1 MRRREGGGGTMWLV
15 TILLYLLVT
24 LQGHGATFRPRED
37 IFVTVPALDSSGCL
51 ITARHA
57 FCRHQGLSAVPSSL
71 PGDTLQLDVSDNA
84 IASLSAGPLGR
95 YASLVVLTARR
106 NGLDTVADDSFSGLR
121 DLERLD
127 LSENRLGARADG
139 GVAARSLAR
148 ALSRPPGLLHLD
160 LSRNGLRDAALEGL
174 LAELNSSSLAS
185 LSLAGNSL
193 RSLAPRAFAS
203 LPSLAHLDLE
213 FNAIHS
219 VAPGAFGSGLSRL
232 ESLSLAYNSLVCI
245 SAFGLPGLRR
255 LNLSSN
261 AIEHFDSDDSLGPYR
276 LESLDLSH
284 NRLLTFPRLPRD
296 NVLLHLDASHNRIA
310 FHSPAEALEFRL
322 EVDGDGGD
330 PPRDILA
337 GRFLDVSDDDLSGST
352 FVSLAS
358 LRTLDLSHNAV
369 ARLPHRLLA
378 SAPALTA
385 LGLSNNCLRDL
396 DEVFNCTLRR
406 LETLDLSHNSLE
418 SLGGRRSDANAA
430 RRASP
435 WPLWASVGP
444 SLRRLSL
451 RDNELARLPPS
462 FFQELRAVEELDL
475 SQNAVTAV
483 CGAGPAGNR
492 SGGGGRSRSGG
503 SRSGGSRSGRRKRH
517 TGGGG
522 GSGGSSGGGGR
533 FGHGR
538 RSEDCVRFT
547 GAASLRHLDLS
558 ECQLRAIGAGA
569 FQGTVLTHLNLSS
582 NPDMGAPDAPSGAGP
597 PGTLLR
603 GLEHTLEVLDL
614 GGSALWRWW
623 RAVDFPSLRKLR
635 RLDAPANNL
644 SAVPPGVF
652 ATACQRLDVR
662 DNVLVLLPADGLAA
676 LSATLL
682 ALHVSGNPFDCC
694 AVDGWLGALDASRV
708 DVADRGEATCVA
720 RPPPTDSRIDGAAAA
735 AVVPLRNATAQ
746 GCPPW
751 SVVEVEEAGR
761 SPVATLV
768 IVSTIVVTVLGFGVL
783 LLVKPNLMPFL

>member
-1 MRRREGGGGTMWLV
+1 MRREGGGTMWLV
-15 TILLYLLVT
+15 SIFLYLLVT

-37 IFVTVPALDSSGCL
+37 NFVTVPALDSSGCL

-57 FCRHQGLSAVPSSL
+57 SCRHRGLSAVPSSL

-106 NGLDTVADDSFSGLR
+106 NGLDAVADDSFSGLR

-127 LSENRLGARADG
+127 LSENRLGSRADG
-139 GVAARSLAR
+139 GGTARSLAR
-148 ALSRPPGLLHLD
+148 ALSRLPGLLHLD
-160 LSRNGLRDAALEGL
+160 LSRNGLRDAALGGL
-174 LAELNSSSLAS
+174 LAELNGSSLAS

-219 VAPGAFGSGLSRL
+219 VAPGAFGSRLSRL
-232 ESLSLAYNSLVCI
+232 ESLSLAYNSLACV

-322 EVDGDGGD
+322 EVDGGGGG

-337 GRFLDVSDDDLSGST
+337 GRFLNVSDDDLSGST
-352 FVSLAS
+352 FAPVSLAS

-369 ARLPHRLLA
+369 ERLPHRLLA

-396 DEVFNCTLRR
+396 DEVFNCTLRH
-406 LETLDLSHNSLE
+406 LETLDLSHNSLK
-418 SLGGRRSDANAA
+418 SLGGQRSDANAA

-435 WPLWASVGP
+435 WPLWASMGP

-451 RDNELARLPPS
+451 RDNALTRLPPS
-462 FFQELRAVEELDL
+462 FFKELRAVEELDL

-503 SRSGGSRSGRRKRH
+503 SRSGRRKRH
-517 TGGGG
+517 TG
-522 GSGGSSGGGGR
+522 GGGGR

-538 RSEDCVRFT
+538 RSEECVRFT

-558 ECQLRAIGAGA
+558 ECRLRSLGAGA
-569 FQGTVLTHLNLSS
+569 FQGTALTHLNLSS
-582 NPDMGAPDAPSGAGP
+582 NLDMGAPDASGAPSGAGT

-603 GLEHTLEVLDL
+603 GLEHTLEALDL

-635 RLDAPANNL
+635 QLDAPANNL

-662 DNVLVLLPADGLAA
+662 DNALALLPADGLAA

-708 DVADRGEATCVA
+708 DVADRGDATCVA
-720 RPPPTDSRIDGAAAA
+720 RPPPSDSRIGGGGAAAAA
-735 AVVPLRNATAQ
+735 AVVPLRNATAE

-751 SVVEVEEAGR
+751 SVVEVEDAGR

-768 IVSTIVVTVLGFGVL
+768 IVSTIVVTVLGFGAL
-783 LLVKPNLMPFL
+783 LLVKPNLVPFL